1 MNLRKFQ
8 ILAIGFIS
16 GMIGLVTISCT
27 GTATD
32 SNSTDVGVSTV
43 SCNELLSGTGMTT
56 LNWTPPTENTDNSPL
71 STTSDPA
78 LEGYVIYFGAASG
91 AMACSINLANPAAT
105 NYPMTSLMTNTE
117 YAFAITTYNSAG
129 VESDISNIVLK
140 TVN

>member
-32 SNSTDVGVSTV
+32 SNSTGVGAPTL

-56 LNWTPPTENTDNSPL
+56 LSWTPPNENTDNSPL

-78 LEGYVIYFGAASG
+78 LAGYVIYFGSASG
-91 AMACSINLANPAAT
+91 AMACSINVDNANAT
-105 NYPMTSLMTNTE
+105 TYEMANLLTNTE
-117 YAFAITTYNSAG
+117 YAFAVTAYNSAG
-129 VESDISNIVLK
+129 VESDLSNIVLK
-140 TVN
+140 IVN